1 MIKVSEIRTEFN
13 NARLKEQFTVDRNT
27 GVRTIE
33 LLNAVFIAD
42 EPTIFGTVNEDY
54 VRREL
59 AWYRS
64 MSLNVNDIEGGP
76 PTIWEQVSDKDG
88 FINSNYGWCIYSEEN
103 GYQFKYVV
111 EELIRDPNSRR
122 ANMIYTRPSMHT
134 DYNKNGMSDFM
145 CTNNV
150 QYVIR
155 EGQLHAMVYMRSND
169 AVYGYKNDYA
179 WQKYVQQELLTAI
192 NNRGSTSYGLG
203 RIMWNVGSLHVYD
216 RHWHLIKKETA

>member
-33 LLNAVFIAD
+33 LLNAVFVAD

-103 GYQFKYVV
+103 GYQFKHVV

>member
-103 GYQFKYVV
+103 GYQFKHVT

-192 NNRGSTSYGLG
+192 NNRASTSYGLG